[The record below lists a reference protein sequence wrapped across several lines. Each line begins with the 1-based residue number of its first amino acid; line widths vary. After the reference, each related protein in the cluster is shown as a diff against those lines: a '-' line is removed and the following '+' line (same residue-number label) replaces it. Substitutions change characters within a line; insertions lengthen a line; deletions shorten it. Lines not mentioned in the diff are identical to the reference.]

1 MDAVEVVDFLLQ
13 GEECITGGG
22 FSGVVARDLDIDYRA
37 GGDTGRQ

>member
-22 FSGVVARDLDIDYRA
+22 FGGVVARDLDIDYRA
-37 GGDTGRQ
+37 GGDTGR